1 MCELLEFMYQGVVNV
16 KHTELQSFMKIG
28 QLLQI
33 KGLAT
38 NSSSSAASTSS
49 EKSSNKNEN
58 NVMNDETSF
67 TSKPLLPSAI
77 ETASTGENSNIGG
90 EKPSESNSHPNTP
103 HRSQSPVLSPAASP
117 LNNNSLNSATTNQAN
132 KSTESNVSLQQPS
145 SHGSSSASG
154 LKRHSEYSTDSLSIY
169 SRNKHRRSITSTDHS
184 SENNE
189 GPDGASVSG
198 GMEQMN
204 TEDFFLP
211 HISMVESRYEL
222 NNIKRENSDHHQ
234 NPGVSSAAAVAA
246 ASASLRNSF
255 NSAAFGL
262 DYTFYK
268 NNNVSSQSGQEYPND
283 LHMSNEYSKSFA
295 NHMDIPPNCPNVVM
309 LSSTSLL
316 HGNCVFNR
324 NNTVAT
330 QQGMKTYW
338 LCKAYR
344 ISMCRARC
352 ITHQGK
358 IISATGV
365 HNHPPHMRGNG
376 NNTGSNGGGGSSA
389 NIGVSNT
396 NNSAPSSSP
405 QSGNSSGVGL
415 PPNTSSSGAHGLRY
429 SQNSGPNANISQ
441 PTYHE
446 HHHSAT
452 SPSQAPPLPPTFVAN
467 PHMHSGNT
475 SNSNV
480 GPPPHLFLQSMP
492 NLLVQHYP
500 TSQATQIAQPTFPPQ
515 HHNVLHNY
523 EMPSAMQSSPSNEH
537 HRNSNSSFDPNK
549 KSLDALSK
557 DNLNDEQIHI
567 HNAGSL
573 SPNGMHNSSVKGG
586 HVESLAHNNEIV
598 KKISSLEHHQVQVID
613 SITISPGI
621 GPGEHWFQG
630 KLEFMLSQRGKP
642 LLVHDG
648 HTFGIQYVRKDKKY
662 WQCNLS
668 RKFNCKARV
677 TTTDTGEIIV
687 TNNEH
692 CHTEIRQHLR
702 KDYQRNKVMMNALIN
717 LSTNRLAVENF
728 RRHNSIANNLSN
740 LQSIVAAAASTPLA
754 LQSNIKGTNSTAA
767 NLLDLGKQPT
777 INIDTENHFKHTQT
791 HHYEHHIPDSM
802 NKIEDDDSHDEP
814 LDCGIRTSSYQS
826 ERDSVNVLNENSNN
840 PNTPQPTIYHENK
853 NEWQCKN
860 EDI

>member
-1 MCELLEFMYQGVVNV
+1 MDDEFKLCWKNFQDNIASGFQSLYDRGDLVDVTLACDGKLLQAHKIVLAICSPYFQEIFISNPCKHPIIILKDVSYNIMCELLEFMYQGVVNV

-117 LNNNSLNSATTNQAN
+117 LNNNSLNSTTTNQAN

-189 GPDGASVSG
+189 GPDGASVAG

-268 NNNVSSQSGQEYPND
+268 NNNASSQSGQEYPND

-295 NHMDIPPNCPNVVM
+295 NHMDIPP
-309 LSSTSLL
+309 
-316 HGNCVFNR
+316 
-324 NNTVAT
+324 
-330 QQGMKTYW
+330 
-338 LCKAYR
+338 
-344 ISMCRARC
+344 
-352 ITHQGK
+352 
-358 IISATGV
+358 
-365 HNHPPHMRGNG
+365 
-376 NNTGSNGGGGSSA
+376 
-389 NIGVSNT
+389 
-396 NNSAPSSSP
+396 
-405 QSGNSSGVGL
+405 
-415 PPNTSSSGAHGLRY
+415 
-429 SQNSGPNANISQ
+429 
-441 PTYHE
+441 
-446 HHHSAT
+446 
-452 SPSQAPPLPPTFVAN
+452 
-467 PHMHSGNT
+467 
-475 SNSNV
+475 
-480 GPPPHLFLQSMP
+480 
-492 NLLVQHYP
+492 
-500 TSQATQIAQPTFPPQ
+500 
-515 HHNVLHNY
+515 
-523 EMPSAMQSSPSNEH
+523 
-537 HRNSNSSFDPNK
+537 
-549 KSLDALSK
+549 
-557 DNLNDEQIHI
+557 
-567 HNAGSL
+567 
-573 SPNGMHNSSVKGG
+573 
-586 HVESLAHNNEIV
+586 
-598 KKISSLEHHQVQVID
+598 
-613 SITISPGI
+613 I

-853 NEWQCKN
+853 NDWQCKN